1 MMTMP
6 LIYTPP
12 FIPSD
17 LKAPIIS
24 GKRVLS

>member
-6 LIYTPP
+6 LIYMPP
-12 FIPSD
+12 FVPSD

-24 GKRVLS
+24 GKPVLS